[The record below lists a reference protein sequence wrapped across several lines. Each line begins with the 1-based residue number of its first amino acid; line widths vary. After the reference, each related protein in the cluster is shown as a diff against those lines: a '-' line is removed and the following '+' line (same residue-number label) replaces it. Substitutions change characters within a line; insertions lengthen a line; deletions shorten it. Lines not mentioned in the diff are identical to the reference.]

1 VEALKRSRGFTK
13 EDLHQALEQG
23 MSNGFEV
30 GDMPIKYSADLH
42 RGSQYVDL
50 VTIDRDGRLVH

>member
-1 VEALKRSRGFTK
+1 V
-13 EDLHQALEQG
+13 
-23 MSNGFEV
+23 EV
-30 GDMPIKYSADLH
+30 GDISIKYSADLH